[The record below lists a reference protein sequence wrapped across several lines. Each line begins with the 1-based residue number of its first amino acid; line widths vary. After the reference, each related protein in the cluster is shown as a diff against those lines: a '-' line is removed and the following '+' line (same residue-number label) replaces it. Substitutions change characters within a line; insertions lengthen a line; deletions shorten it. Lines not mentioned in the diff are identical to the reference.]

1 VDGRTEFDVL
11 PGVSRGPVEW
21 LVAGQQAGEF
31 GERGLSPAGGDVD
44 GRVHDRDLEGFDG
57 PDRRDGVLE
66 QEVAIHRV
74 DPGQLRGL
82 VVDEQK
88 RCVLRSDEM
97 V

>member
-1 VDGRTEFDVL
+1 
-11 PGVSRGPVEW
+11 
-21 LVAGQQAGEF
+21 
-31 GERGLSPAGGDVD
+31 
-44 GRVHDRDLEGFDG
+44 
-57 PDRRDGVLE
+57 
-66 QEVAIHRV
+66 V